1 MKRRFPRGKLR
12 ALFLCLILLASCCH
26 LTAQSSPATPADR
39 IAQLELQVKN
49 AQSSADNAWMLVSAA
64 LVLLMT
70 GPGLALFYG
79 GLVRKKNVLATMLQS
94 FAMMA
99 LMTVTW
105 AMVGHSLSFGEG
117 HRSN

>member
-49 AQSSADNAWMLVSAA
+49 AQSSADNAWLLVSAA

-70 GPGLALFYG
+70 GPGLALLYD

-94 FAMMA
+94 FAIMA
-99 LMTVTW
+99 LIPVLW
-105 AMVGHSLSFGEG
+105 AMVGVSLTRGV
-117 HRSN
+117 